1 MTTTGSARHPAR
13 LASGVGL
20 CGFVLLGIILRLASF
35 THAGLFQDDAWVAL
49 TGRVPL
55 GTAARMAGTSPGFIL
70 GLHPYFAATAT
81 SARWS
86 ELPAFVIAMI
96 GIAMTFPIVRR
107 VTNSAVSGAVAT
119 IIVALS
125 PVAIATSTHVKP
137 YTLDYLDGLVIVGLG
152 YAALIDVHPRRSW
165 QLLGASLVTLLLS
178 ASILPVVVGVWMVIA
193 LDIAVGQRRSD
204 RRIVPAALS
213 AVGVATLA
221 LTVYGNLPTV
231 LHRYW
236 VEDLLT
242 PAPLSTLPHRASTTV
257 RGLVTGL
264 LPTTTKISGD
274 VLLVTVVAV
283 VLLSCGLLE
292 IRRSRAVQVTTAV
305 VLTAVAC
312 SVLGRIPLGTGRT
325 DMAIYPALIL
335 IALAGGARL
344 SRALLVR
351 WPSGRIVVA
360 SLVIAGLVAAGAVAI
375 AQQRPYPATNL
386 GTLVPALSSCG
397 ARPPLVVVDAYTR
410 YPWALTE
417 SPRFT
422 LEFSSGYGA
431 GFTVAHSS
439 TAIVLPAQ
447 PYEVGYTPV
456 AWAQSVERT
465 AGALQ
470 PIAYVETPPT
480 GVAHIDP
487 FSLTVEHDGY
497 RVVRTVRA
505 DATTLSCFTPL
516 GHAPMR

>member
-1 MTTTGSARHPAR
+1 VTATRSPRHPAH
-13 LASGVGL
+13 LACGVGL
-20 CGFVLLGIILRLASF
+20 CGFVLLGIILRLSSF

-70 GLHPYFAATAT
+70 GLHPYFSATAT
-81 SARWS
+81 SARWT
-86 ELPAFVIAMI
+86 ELPAFVIALVGI
-96 GIAMTFPIVRR
+96 GATYPIVRR
-107 VTNSAVSGAVAT
+107 ITNSAAAGAVAT
-119 IIVALS
+119 IIVAFS

-137 YTLDYLDGLVIVGLG
+137 YTLDYLDGLVVLGLG
-152 YAALIDVHPRRSW
+152 YAALADVHPRRSW
-165 QLLGASLVTLLLS
+165 QLAAASVVTLLLS
-178 ASILPVVVGVWMVIA
+178 ASVLPVVVGVWIVVA
-193 LDIAVGQRRSD
+193 LDIARGQRRSD
-204 RRIVPAALS
+204 RRIAPAALS

-221 LTVYGNLPTV
+221 LTVYGNLPTA

-242 PAPLSTLPHRASTTV
+242 PAPLSTLPHRASATV

-283 VLLSCGLLE
+283 VLFGCGLLE
-292 IRRSRAVQVTTAV
+292 VRRSRAVRVAAAV

-325 DMAIYPALIL
+325 DMAIYPALVLVIVV
-335 IALAGGARL
+335 GGARL
-344 SRALLVR
+344 SRSVLAQS
-351 WPSGRIVVA
+351 PSGRRIVTSAVVA
-360 SLVIAGLVAAGAVAI
+360 VLVASGAVAI
-375 AQQRPYPATNL
+375 VQHRPYPATNL
-386 GTLVPALSSCG
+386 SALVPELSSCG
-397 ARPPLVVVDAYTR
+397 SRPPLVVVDAYTR

-439 TAIVLPAQ
+439 TAVVLPAQ

-480 GVAHIDP
+480 GVPHVDP
-487 FSLTVEHDGY
+487 FSRTLEHDGF
-497 RVVRTVRA
+497 RVVRSIRA
-505 DATTLSCFTPL
+505 GTTTLSCFTPL
-516 GHAPMR
+516 SHAPMR

>member
-1 MTTTGSARHPAR
+1 M
-13 LASGVGL
+13 
-20 CGFVLLGIILRLASF
+20 
-35 THAGLFQDDAWVAL
+35 
-49 TGRVPL
+49 
-55 GTAARMAGTSPGFIL
+55 
-70 GLHPYFAATAT
+70 
-81 SARWS
+81 
-86 ELPAFVIAMI
+86 IA
-96 GIAMTFPIVRR
+96 V
-107 VTNSAVSGAVAT
+107 
-119 IIVALS
+119 
-125 PVAIATSTHVKP
+125 
-137 YTLDYLDGLVIVGLG
+137 
-152 YAALIDVHPRRSW
+152 
-165 QLLGASLVTLLLS
+165 
-178 ASILPVVVGVWMVIA
+178 
-193 LDIAVGQRRSD
+193 DIAVGQRRGD
-204 RRIVPAALS
+204 RRLGPAALS
-213 AVGVATLA
+213 AVGVVTIA
-221 LTVYGNLPTV
+221 LTVFGNLPTA

-236 VEDLLT
+236 TNAMLT
-242 PAPLSTLPHRASTTV
+242 PTPLSTLPHRVSTTV

-283 VLLSCGLLE
+283 VLLSCGLLGL
-292 IRRSRAVQVTTAV
+292 RRSRAVQVATAV

-325 DMAIYPALIL
+325 DMAIYPALML
-335 IALAGGARL
+335 IVLAGGARL

-351 WPSGRIVVA
+351 WPSRRNVVA
-360 SLVIAGLVAAGAVAI
+360 SLVSAGLVAAGAVAI
-375 AQQRPYPATNL
+375 VQHRPYPATNL
-386 GTLVPALSSCG
+386 GALVPELSSCG

-487 FSLTVEHDGY
+487 FSLTLQHDGY
-497 RVVRTVRA
+497 RVVRSIRA
-505 DATTLSCFTPL
+505 GTTTLSCFSPHAL
-516 GHAPMR
+516 APMR